1 VLNAVPERTGMH
13 GRLAV
18 DNPTPE
24 PIDPALSQPV
34 TEAGQQPDSL
44 PVLTNE
50 QITAYEQLE
59 RHRKHLASF
68 ADLEEFK
75 RAVALTRIA
84 NRNPNT
90 ARAYKNA
97 HREWRV
103 SLVLLH

>member
-1 VLNAVPERTGMH
+1 MSFHPERTGMH
-13 GRLAV
+13 GRLAM

-34 TEAGQQPDSL
+34 TETGRQPDPL
-44 PVLTNE
+44 PVLTDE
-50 QITAYEQLE
+50 HVAADEQLE

-84 NRNPNT
+84 NRNPNM
-90 ARAYKNA
+90 ARDCKDA

>member
-1 VLNAVPERTGMH
+1 MH
-13 GRLAV
+13 GRLV
-18 DNPTPE
+18 MDNPTPE

-34 TEAGQQPDSL
+34 TETGRQPDPL
-44 PVLTNE
+44 PVLTDE
-50 QITAYEQLE
+50 QVAVGEQLE
-59 RHRKHLASF
+59 RHRKHLASL

-97 HREWRV
+97 HREWR

>member
-1 VLNAVPERTGMH
+1 MSFHPEWYAREARDGQFQ
-13 GRLAV
+13 
-18 DNPTPE
+18 NPSTLPF
-24 PIDPALSQPV
+24 SQPV
-34 TEAGQQPDSL
+34 TEAGQQPGPL
-44 PVLTNE
+44 PILTNE
-50 QITAYEQLE
+50 QVAVE

-68 ADLEEFK
+68 ADLEESK

-103 SLVLLH
+103 SLVLY

>member
-1 VLNAVPERTGMH
+1 MSFHPERTGIQM
-13 GRLAV
+13 

-34 TEAGQQPDSL
+34 AEAGQQPDPL
-44 PVLTNE
+44 PVLTDE
-50 QITAYEQLE
+50 QVATNEQLE
-59 RHRKHLASF
+59 RHRIRKHLASF

-97 HREWRV
+97 HWE
-103 SLVLLH
+103 

>member
-1 VLNAVPERTGMH
+1 MSFHPERTGIH
-13 GRLAV
+13 GRLAM
-18 DNPTPE
+18 DSPTPE

-34 TEAGQQPDSL
+34 AEAGRQPDPL
-44 PVLTNE
+44 PVLTDE
-50 QITAYEQLE
+50 QVATDEQLE

-75 RAVALTRIA
+75 KAVALTRIA